1 MLKFGKIIKLYIIVY
16 ILLFLI
22 MYNKYNGRWWV
33 VKKLYLYG
41 FIIVTK
47 IVNWIC
53 VDLIKLLVLMLIYGL
68 KEIFLYFLK
77 IIIFIYNY
85 I

>member
-16 ILLFLI
+16 ISLFLI

-41 FIIVTK
+41 FIIVMK
-47 IVNWIC
+47 IINWIC